1 MKPGGRLVYATCSL
15 LARENEDRAAAF
27 AARHPDWRPDGARR
41 LSPLDGGDGFFV
53 AALPRAAAPL
63 IRNRRRIHVPL
74 TIPVVEIGRRGL

>member
-41 LSPLDGGDGFFV
+41 LSPLDGGDGFFI
-53 AALPRAAAPL
+53 AALPRPAAPL
-63 IRNRRRIHVPL
+63 SLQPPAHLRCRSQNLWLRSPS
-74 TIPVVEIGRRGL
+74 